1 MAKAPK
7 TPSKPT
13 TKTNMQKTVNADIST
28 TQTSKT
34 DNLSWLNLPN
44 LPNPLKA
51 LFAGYLLV
59 VGVGLLM
66 AGLQIM
72 LTHGMADGKVGLSK
86 NDIVYSYYGDRTHS
100 KLESMLNG
108 SMKAMAPD
116 NVRADIIKWVHKGAP
131 KEDWDAH
138 FKDVFAKNCVSCHSV
153 MPNIPNFTNFEE
165 VQKVAATSDGESWQG
180 LTRVSHIHLFGI
192 SFIFFFIGF
201 IFSFAVGVPRKLKIL
216 AIAFPFGFL
225 IIDIMSW
232 WLTKLSPGFA
242 WFTIIGGIGYS
253 LASSFMWFTSMYQ
266 MFWLSRNKKV
276 YGNAWQQDL

>member
-1 MAKAPK
+1 MKECMKIA
-7 TPSKPT
+7 
-13 TKTNMQKTVNADIST
+13 TKQEAI
-28 TQTSKT
+28 QQP
-34 DNLSWLNLPN
+34 NLAWLNLPN

-59 VGVGLLM
+59 VGIGLLM

-72 LTHGMADGKVGLSK
+72 MTHGMADGKVGLSK

-108 SMKAMAPD
+108 QMKAMAPD

-138 FKDVFAKNCVSCHSV
+138 FKGVFAQHCVSCHGV
-153 MPNIPNFTNFEE
+153 VPNIPNFNNFEE
-165 VQKVAATSDGESWQG
+165 VQKVAATSDGETWQA

-192 SFIFFFIGF
+192 SFIFFFIGL
-201 IFSFAVGVPRKLKIL
+201 IFSFSVNVPKKLKIF
-216 AIAFPFGFL
+216 AIGFPFLFL
-225 IIDIMSW
+225 IIDVMSW
-232 WLTKLSPGFA
+232 WLTKLSPNFA
-242 WFTIIGGIGYS
+242 YFTIIGGLGYS
-253 LASSFMWFTSMYQ
+253 LASTFMWFTSMYQ
-266 MFWLSRNKKV
+266 MFWLSRNGKV

>member
-1 MAKAPK
+1 MARLVFAISHLNVMIFTSALITRKTIMKTAPK
-7 TPSKPT
+7 DL
-13 TKTNMQKTVNADIST
+13 A
-28 TQTSKT
+28 
-34 DNLSWLNLPN
+34 WLNLPN
-44 LPNPLKA
+44 LPAPLKA

-59 VGVGLLM
+59 IGVGLLM

-72 LTHGMADGKVGLSK
+72 MTHGMADGKVGLSK

-116 NVRADIIKWVHKGAP
+116 EVRADIIKWVHKGAP

-165 VQKVAATSDGESWQG
+165 VQKVAATGDGESWQG

-201 IFSFAVGVPRKLKIL
+201 IFSFAVGVPKKWKIL

-225 IIDIMSW
+225 ILDILSW

-242 WFTIIGGIGYS
+242 YFTIIGGLGYS
-253 LASSFMWFTSMYQ
+253 LASTFMWATSMYQ
-266 MFWLSRNKKV
+266 MFWLSRNGKV
-276 YGNAWQQDL
+276 YGNAWEQDL